1 MYPFRRRRRRV
12 SRSNNDNQYCIS
24 PSLPVY
30 FRPSSVNI
38 DLETTVAFPDPRAPI
53 IKRGAIERVIP
64 VGSAGVRFFNREDA
78 I

>member
-1 MYPFRRRRRRV
+1 M
-12 SRSNNDNQYCIS
+12 
-24 PSLPVY
+24 
-30 FRPSSVNI
+30 NI

-78 I
+78 IWIATEIDTRARALARTDDFSSRTLRAN